1 MRPCFIAASVIA
13 QRVAGT
19 PIEEVG
25 HFAQGVVGVLGGA
38 LRCRGR

>member
-1 MRPCFIAASVIA
+1 MRQRFIAASVIA

-25 HFAQGVVGVLGGA
+25 HFAQRFVGVPRGA